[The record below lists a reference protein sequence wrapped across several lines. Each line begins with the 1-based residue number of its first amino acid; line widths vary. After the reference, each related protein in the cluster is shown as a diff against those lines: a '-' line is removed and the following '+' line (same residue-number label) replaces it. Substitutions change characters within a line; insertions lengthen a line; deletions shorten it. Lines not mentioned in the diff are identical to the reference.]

1 MSREF
6 VRSPRVAVAFGIT
19 LLSLFTIPLRAEE
32 LASASSS
39 PKQHEDQI
47 VRSLDGRTDYIVDLD
62 RAAPV
67 EYPKRLIRSTH
78 FAAYHKPEVVNV
90 VEDLEAAYGFEAHGM
105 TSWSSTSFTA
115 LLNDR
120 QLADLARDTRV
131 ARITPNRKLTFSF
144 NALTDDGA
152 VWNDQ
157 VTGPEVR
164 AWGKMAVNQSS
175 TASSG
180 TALVYVL
187 DAGVGQHQDLNV
199 VEWVNAKT
207 GFKCGTRTGAGVTAC
222 TAAQMQ
228 NVVGCYT
235 HSTAVAGVIGAKAN
249 GSGTQGIDPGV
260 KIISVA
266 ASESVPNAGS
276 MCLPSGPDISTLKS
290 GIDWVTSDIATYNAA
305 GLTSVVNI
313 SLNWSPSDGPTT
325 LEQDMHTLAS
335 SSPGAIIVQS
345 AGNQYQSACSH
356 AYAGFGSS
364 PWTAASS
371 SDGIMVVGAFNTHGQ
386 AVVPLT
392 YFTTHGGA
400 YGFWKQA
407 AQFGFD
413 VGSNY
418 GACVDTWAPGDGIYM
433 PMANPDTS
441 ANQNGTTVYSTY
453 GFGSGTSFA
462 APHVAGLAA
471 VLIES
476 SALRTPASVESAL
489 RGVSYTLGALDA
501 ANVAMKWAT
510 RNPLP
515 TNSPSTPY
523 GELYLGAYHYV
534 TANGQTRKLFSESVN
549 GFIPGDY
556 IQSHTGILANQ
567 AFTVSFNSRG
577 TAPYGC
583 TVYREQVP
591 YGSQIGIGTP
601 NETTYNIVG
610 NPPTGL
616 APALDDWNPAND
628 GTTFWAVGSTCFPY
642 GTRFTN

>member
-1 MSREF
+1 MLRDF
-6 VRSPRVAVAFGIT
+6 VRSPRMAVALGIT
-19 LLSLFTIPLRAEE
+19 LLSLIINPLRAEE
-32 LASASSS
+32 LARASFT
-39 PKQHEDQI
+39 PKQQEDQI
-47 VRSLDGRTDYIVDLD
+47 VRSLDGRTDYIVELD
-62 RAAPV
+62 PAAPV

-90 VEDLEAAYGFEAHGM
+90 VEDLEMAYGFEAHAM
-105 TSWSSTSFTA
+105 TSWSSTTFTA

-120 QLADLARDTRV
+120 QLDDLARDTRV
-131 ARITPNRKLTFSF
+131 ARITPNRKLVFSF
-144 NALTDDGA
+144 NNLSDDGA

-157 VTGPEVR
+157 VVGSEVKS
-164 AWGKMAVNQSS
+164 WGKMAVNQSS

-180 TALVYVL
+180 AALVYVL

-199 VEWVNAKT
+199 VEWVNAKS
-207 GFKCGTRTGAGVTAC
+207 GFKCGTRTGAGVAAC

-266 ASESVPNAGS
+266 ASEAAADTTS
-276 MCLPSGPDISTLKS
+276 MCLPASPSISTLKS

-313 SLNWSPSDGPTT
+313 SLNWSPSDGPNM

-356 AYAGFGSS
+356 AYAGFGAS
-364 PWTAASS
+364 PWTAASP

-392 YFTTHGGA
+392 YFVTKTGA
-400 YGFWKQA
+400 FGFWKQA

-418 GACVDTWAPGDGIYM
+418 GACVDSWAPGDGIYM
-433 PMANPDTS
+433 PMANPDTA

-471 VLIES
+471 VLIEG
-476 SALRTPASVESAL
+476 SALRTPAAVESAL
-489 RGVSYTLGALDA
+489 RGASYTLGALDT

-523 GELYLGAYHYV
+523 GEIYLGGYHNTV
-534 TANGQTRKLFSESVN
+534 VNGRPRTAFSESVD

-556 IQSHTGILANQ
+556 VQSHVGIVANQ

-577 TAPYGC
+577 SAPYGC
-583 TVYREQVP
+583 TVDRAQLPGEIP
-591 YGSQIGIGTP
+591 IAIGTP

-610 NPPTGL
+610 NPPTRI
-616 APALDDWNPAND
+616 APSLDDWNPAND
-628 GTTFWAVGSTCFPY
+628 GTTLWAVYSTCFSN
-642 GTRFTN
+642 GTRFSN